1 MTPETDAIYV
11 KSIAEADISRADGVS
26 RNPTLEDGRWGAVE
40 VKLGAFEFDKAAASL
55 LRLKDK
61 LASEAPPPSFLCI
74 LTASGGIAQTRP
86 DGITIVPLDC
96 LG

>member
-1 MTPETDAIYV
+1 MDAIV
-11 KSIAEADISRADGVS
+11 
-26 RNPTLEDGRWGAVE
+26 TLEDGRWGAFE

-61 LASEAPPPSFLCI
+61 LAADAPAPSFLGV

-86 DGITIVPLDC
+86 DGIRIIPLDC
-96 LG
+96 LGA